1 MTGQLNAKST
11 ADEVLAGADLGGMRF
26 LVTGVSS
33 GIGLEAARARSPRCE
48 RHWHG
53 QGPRMK
59 TVQQGTATPAWAA
72 VVADPSAL
80 GGHDLED
87 CAVAPVNDS
96 PNPFAD
102 GVRSYA
108 IDPDRTGELWAR
120 NEAWISVAS
129 RTCGEPGAQMR
140 AVADAGYIA
149 MAPDLRGYGETEGDP
164 DPRKWTAMDV
174 MGDLVA
180 ILDHVGVDQVT

>member
-1 MTGQLNAKST
+1 
-11 ADEVLAGADLGGMRF
+11 MRF

-80 GGHDLED
+80 GGHYLED

-120 NEAWISVAS
+120 NEAWIS
-129 RTCGEPGAQMR
+129 MR
-140 AVADAGYIA
+140 AVADAGYMA
-149 MAPDLRGYGETEGDP
+149 MAPDLRGYGETEGDW